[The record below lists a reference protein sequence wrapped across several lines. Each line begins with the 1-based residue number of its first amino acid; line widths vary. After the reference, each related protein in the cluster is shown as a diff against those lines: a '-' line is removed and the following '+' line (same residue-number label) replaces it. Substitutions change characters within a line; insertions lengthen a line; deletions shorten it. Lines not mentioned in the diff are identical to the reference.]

1 MLLENNDGDAGRFMP
16 LAAPSEGGLT
26 AGERDLV
33 KVRRSYSLEGL
44 LFLEL
49 PDNDWPLPCRVTN
62 VPLVLA
68 FLIDWEPICRC
79 VGFRPRGS

>member
-1 MLLENNDGDAGRFMP
+1 MP
-16 LAAPSEGGLT
+16 LAAPSEGDLT

-62 VPLVLA
+62 APLPLA
-68 FLIDWEPICRC
+68 FFVGCVPICRC
-79 VGFRPRGS
+79 VGCRPRGS